1 MSFMTYPCRNN
12 IVSTT
17 AIRDTINSITEN
29 EFTPFSAKE
38 TTANIVDKIGS
49 ITSTL
54 NKEKNNT
61 ALRLFVT
68 YFSDSMSM
76 NMICQEK

>member
-1 MSFMTYPCRNN
+1 
-12 IVSTT
+12 
-17 AIRDTINSITEN
+17 
-29 EFTPFSAKE
+29 FSAKE